1 MSSQLYV
8 LGSRGSRPASG
19 PEVLEFGGGTT
30 CYIFK
35 RGDHAV
41 VIDCGSG
48 FYNSAEILRGC
59 AQVDILLTHLHYD
72 HLIGLL
78 EWSVF
83 PPAAQV
89 RFFAQFDRWFGEE
102 TLKRF
107 LGPPFWPVS
116 LPFGTLAAVP
126 SPGEAELG
134 GGLRARFHPSNHPD
148 GASLIRLETPDG
160 DVCAAFDY
168 EHSPHFLDS
177 FARGC
182 EILLYDGMYTS
193 EEYPDHVGWGHSYWE
208 EGCRLADR
216 LGIPRLVI
224 THHHPARGDSALR
237 EMEAAASQWRA
248 EIRFAR
254 AGDVFLL
261 SSEGT
266 RPVRPNPPEAVR
278 GKGAGD
284 GAAESDGSGR

>member
-1 MSSQLYV
+1 MRGQLYV

-30 CYIFK
+30 CYIFR

-48 FYNSAEILRGC
+48 FYDAGEVLRGC

-72 HLIGLL
+72 HIIGLL

-83 PPAAQV
+83 PAGAQV

-102 TLKRF
+102 TLRRF
-107 LGPPFWPVS
+107 LQPPFWPVS
-116 LPFGTLAAVP
+116 LPFGTLVTVP

-134 GGLRARFHPSNHPD
+134 GGLRVRFHPSNHPD
-148 GASLIRLETPDG
+148 GASLVRLETPEG

-168 EHSPHFLDS
+168 EHSSGFPDEL
-177 FARGC
+177 ARGC
-182 EILLYDGMYTS
+182 GLLLYDGMYTS
-193 EEYPDHVGWGHSYWE
+193 EEYPDHVGWGHSCWE

-216 LGIPRLVI
+216 LAVRRLVV
-224 THHHPARGDSALR
+224 THHHPHRSDGALR
-237 EMEAAASQWRA
+237 EMEAEAKKRRP
-248 EIRFAR
+248 EVRFAR
-254 AGDVFLL
+254 SGDVYAL
-261 SSEGT
+261 S
-266 RPVRPNPPEAVR
+266 PEAEEEET
-278 GKGAGD
+278 GP
-284 GAAESDGSGR
+284 